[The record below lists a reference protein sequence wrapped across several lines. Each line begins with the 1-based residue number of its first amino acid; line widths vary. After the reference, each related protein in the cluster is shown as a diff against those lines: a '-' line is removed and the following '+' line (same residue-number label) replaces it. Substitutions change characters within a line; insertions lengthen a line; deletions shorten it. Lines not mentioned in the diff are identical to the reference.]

1 MPAMPQMKMPE
12 MRNEVKL
19 KPAGDG
25 KYTASGRVMMA
36 GQWNVTVSVKQ
47 NGKEIGQK
55 KLTVTAK

>member
-1 MPAMPQMKMPE
+1 M
-12 MRNEVKL
+12 NEVAL
-19 KPAGDG
+19 LGIFRHDPLG
-25 KYTASGRVMMA
+25 GRKSARDAQHRMA